1 MVYITWIEEKLD
13 IIKQIKQIKPNIIKP
28 NEVPKK
34 QI

>member
-1 MVYITWIEEKLD
+1 MVYITWIDEKLD
-13 IIKQIKQIKPNIIKP
+13 IIKQIKPNIIKP